1 MEKSNGQSYKQQ
13 PGGCPIP
20 TSSSSSF
27 ITDLFGPL
35 NDHSNLPPTTGQ
47 WMGRNGVVPFSRMH
61 NSGGRQNPES
71 SEDEHRQFE
80 DKSYVYYSDELT
92 SPYYSSS
99 SLYYG
104 GQDISFPSTN
114 ITNPHCSVTIS
125 SLEQFNKDGGE
136 DDKNGVFNPNLAN
149 RGDWWL
155 GSLYY

>member
-71 SEDEHRQFE
+71 S
-80 DKSYVYYSDELT
+80 
-92 SPYYSSS
+92 
-99 SLYYG
+99 
-104 GQDISFPSTN
+104 
-114 ITNPHCSVTIS
+114 VTIS